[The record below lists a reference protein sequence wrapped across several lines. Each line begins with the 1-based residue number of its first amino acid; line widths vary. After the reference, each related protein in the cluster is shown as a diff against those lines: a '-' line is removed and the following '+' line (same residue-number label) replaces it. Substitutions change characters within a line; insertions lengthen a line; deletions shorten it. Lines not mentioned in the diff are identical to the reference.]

1 MYILVW
7 PDLRTEWDSA
17 KARANL
23 RKHGVSFEEAETA
36 FLDDHA
42 LVLPD
47 PDHSSS
53 DEERLVLIGLSG
65 ALRVLLV
72 IYCERERGNVLR
84 LISARRATRSER
96 AQYDA
101 RWKR

>member
-1 MYILVW
+1 MA
-7 PDLRTEWDSA
+7 DLRIEWDSA
-17 KARANL
+17 KARTNL
-23 RKHGVSFEEAETA
+23 QKHGISFDEAETA
-36 FLDDHA
+36 FADDFA

-47 PDHSSS
+47 PDHSSAE
-53 DEERLVLIGLSG
+53 EERLLLIGLSA
-65 ALRVLLV
+65 ALRVLV
-72 IYCERERGNVLR
+72 VVHCERADGGVIR

>member
-1 MYILVW
+1 MAG
-7 PDLRTEWDSA
+7 LRIEWDEA

-23 RKHGVSFEEAETA
+23 RKHGNSFDEAETA
-36 FLDDHA
+36 FSDDYG

-47 PDHSSS
+47 PDHSSVE
-53 DEERLVLIGLSG
+53 EERLILLGMSA
-65 ALRVLLV
+65 ALRVLV
-72 IYCERERGNVLR
+72 VVHCERAGGDIIR

>member
-1 MYILVW
+1 VA
-7 PDLRTEWDSA
+7 DLRFDWDPS

-23 RKHGVSFEEAETA
+23 RKHGISFDEAETV
-36 FLDDHA
+36 FSDDYA

-47 PDHSSS
+47 PDHSSP
-53 DEERLVLIGLSG
+53 DEERLLLIGLSA
-65 ALRVLLV
+65 ALRVLVV
-72 IYCERERGNVLR
+72 IHCELEDGNIIR

-101 RWKR
+101 RWK

>member
-1 MYILVW
+1 MA
-7 PDLRTEWDSA
+7 DLRIEWDDA

-23 RKHGVSFEEAETA
+23 RKHGISFDEAETA
-36 FLDDHA
+36 FSADYGLI
-42 LVLPD
+42 VPD
-47 PDHSSS
+47 PDHSSA
-53 DEERLVLIGLSG
+53 DEERLILIGMSA
-65 ALRVLLV
+65 ALRVLV
-72 IYCERERGNVLR
+72 VVHCELAGGDIIR

>member
-1 MYILVW
+1 MA
-7 PDLRTEWDSA
+7 DLRIEWDDA

-23 RKHGVSFEEAETA
+23 RKHGISFDEAETA
-36 FLDDHA
+36 FSDDYG

-53 DEERLVLIGLSG
+53 DEERLILIGMSA
-65 ALRVLLV
+65 ALRVLV
-72 IYCERERGNVLR
+72 VVHCERAGGDIIR